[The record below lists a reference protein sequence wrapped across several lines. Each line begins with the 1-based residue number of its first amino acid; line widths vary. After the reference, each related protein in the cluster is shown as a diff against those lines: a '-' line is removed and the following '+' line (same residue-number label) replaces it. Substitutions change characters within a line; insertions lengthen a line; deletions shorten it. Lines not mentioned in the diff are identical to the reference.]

1 MRRAGRHTLARYEVR
16 VADTDSPLVGRLIG
30 HVEKEYHTA
39 NAWPGVVGYTPGR
52 NLYRFLAD
60 QVEERYYH
68 LSRYRR
74 HGEFFDRLA
83 DCRTALAEDGLMVG
97 PRRPT

>member
-16 VADTDSPLVGRLIG
+16 VAADSPLVGRLIG

-60 QVEERYYH
+60 QIEDPQRN
-68 LSRYRR
+68 LRFRR
-74 HGEFFDRLA
+74 HGDYFERIA
-83 DCRTALAEDGLMVG
+83 ECRTALAEYGLTV
-97 PRRPT
+97 TKESL